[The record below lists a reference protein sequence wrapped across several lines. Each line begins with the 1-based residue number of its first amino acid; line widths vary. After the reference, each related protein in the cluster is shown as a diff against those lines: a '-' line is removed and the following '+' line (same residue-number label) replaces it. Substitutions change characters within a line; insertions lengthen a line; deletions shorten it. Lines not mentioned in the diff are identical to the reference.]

1 MKKILA
7 VILIFILALSM
18 LSLSSCAEEH
28 DDVKSLHGFLDF
40 VFGEETS
47 ATKFFEE
54 FVPFATTRA
63 ALDCIFDVYDN
74 AKNAV
79 SGIAGKVEAFYAGRG
94 GSVADVIG
102 AILLTIPLIPLIV
115 VSAAIILAYFVLS
128 LAVVLVFFVFAIVY
142 DMLLVSMYGWS
153 LGFGILFRTVAYIFI
168 DLGFGKSIAQLISSP
183 LAFFANL
190 FMKMFF

>member
-63 ALDCIFDVYDN
+63 ALDCIFDVYGN

-79 SGIAGKVEAFYAGRG
+79 NGIVGKVEAFYAGRG
-94 GSVADVIG
+94 GSAADIIG
-102 AILLTIPLIPLIV
+102 AVLLTLPMIPLIAGSL
-115 VSAAIILAYFVLS
+115 AIILLYFALS
-128 LAVVLVFFVFAIVY
+128 LTVVLLFFVFAIVY
-142 DMLLVSMYGWS
+142 DMVLVSMYGWS
-153 LGFGILFRTVAYIFI
+153 LGFGILFRTVAYLFI
-168 DLGFGKSIAQLISSP
+168 DLGFGKLLVQKTFSP
-183 LAFFANL
+183 LFFFAGL
-190 FMKMFF
+190 FTKMF

>member
-63 ALDCIFDVYDN
+63 ALDCIFDVYGN

-79 SGIAGKVEAFYAGRG
+79 NGIVGKVEAFYAGRG
-94 GSVADVIG
+94 GSAADIIG
-102 AILLTIPLIPLIV
+102 AVLLTLPMIPLIAGSL
-115 VSAAIILAYFVLS
+115 AIILLYFALS
-128 LAVVLVFFVFAIVY
+128 LTVVLLFFVFAIVY
-142 DMLLVSMYGWS
+142 DMVLVSMYGWS
-153 LGFGILFRTVAYIFI
+153 LGFGILFRTVAYLFI
-168 DLGFGKSIAQLISSP
+168 DLGFGKLLVQKTFSP
-183 LAFFANL
+183 LFFFAGL
-190 FMKMFF
+190 FTNMF

>member
-79 SGIAGKVEAFYAGRG
+79 SGIAGKIEAFYAGRG

-115 VSAAIILAYFVLS
+115 GSLAIILVYFALS
-128 LAVVLVFFVFAIVY
+128 LTVVLVFFVFAIVY

-153 LGFGILFRTVAYIFI
+153 LGLGILFRTVAYLFI
-168 DLGFGKSIAQLISSP
+168 DLGIGKLFVQKTFSPFIFIAG
-183 LAFFANL
+183 L
-190 FMKMFF
+190 FTKMF

>member
-79 SGIAGKVEAFYAGRG
+79 SGIASKVEAFYAGRG

-102 AILLTIPLIPLIV
+102 AILLTIPLIPLV
-115 VSAAIILAYFVLS
+115 AVSAAIILTYFAVS
-128 LAVVLVFFVFAIVY
+128 LGVVLLFFVFAIVY

-153 LGFGILFRTVAYIFI
+153 LGLGILFRTVAYLFI
-168 DLGFGKSIAQLISSP
+168 DLGIGKLFVQKTFSP
-183 LAFFANL
+183 VVFVASL
-190 FMKMFF
+190 FMKMF